1 MTEVGMYLCVL
12 SERDVMD
19 TLHIG
24 PTIPEI
30 AIAPSDVLFEC
41 PNCGKSIVIDEAAVG
56 MIVDCPQ
63 CSAQVI
69 VPSRPAPPAEAK
81 QRAKSNASLLLALQ
95 KGDLRLLNE
104 ALAQGADV
112 NAVASDGMTA
122 LMLAVQHGRED
133 FVEALIGHGA
143 NLQAKRPD
151 GQTALMLAEHAGQFH
166 IVRLLW
172 KADTKPSRQFFG
184 LRC

>member
-1 MTEVGMYLCVL
+1 
-12 SERDVMD
+12 MD

-24 PTIPEI
+24 QTIPEI
-30 AIAPSDVLFEC
+30 AITPTDVLFEC
-41 PNCGKSIVIDEAAVG
+41 SNCGKSMVIDEAAVG

-81 QRAKSNASLLLALQ
+81 QREIASASLLLAVQ
-95 KGDLRLLNE
+95 QGDSRSLNE

-143 NLQAKRPD
+143 NLKAKGPD
-151 GQTALMLAEHAGQFH
+151 GQTALMLAEHAGRFH

-172 KADTKPSRQFFG
+172 KADTKPSRRFFG